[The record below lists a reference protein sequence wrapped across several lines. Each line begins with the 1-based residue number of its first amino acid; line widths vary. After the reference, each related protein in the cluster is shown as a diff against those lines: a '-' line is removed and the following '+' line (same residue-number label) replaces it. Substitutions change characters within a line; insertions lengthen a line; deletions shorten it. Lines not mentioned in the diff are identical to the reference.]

1 MQYEY
6 QIIEVEEDIYTIAG
20 NYLIRVIGN
29 DIVFLSTTRPT
40 YLWDIKYFCYI
51 NGNLTLII
59 FPIQKISNLV
69 HLEKIDMKTK
79 QMNPYM
85 ITQQLTPLKMI
96 IILCLRDQN
105 LKRKQVILLSRLIFV
120 KLILTYYTHIIKEKK
135 F

>member
-96 IILCLRDQN
+96 IILCLRDQS
-105 LKRKQVILLSRLIFV
+105 LKRKQEILLSRLIFV